1 MGGCKAVGPT
11 VEDGSRW
18 WVDCE
23 VEGEG
28 SEAAS
33 KINVRFTSLSTQQF
47 HNITQQIFMGLVFRF
62 MQYRLAFSF
71 MFCSSNL

>member
-33 KINVRFTSLSTQQF
+33 KINVRFTSLSTQ
-47 HNITQQIFMGLVFRF
+47 
-62 MQYRLAFSF
+62 
-71 MFCSSNL
+71 